1 MFLWKVLFL
10 SLKRTSRKKEIRHP
24 CIFKTIIFSLWQ
36 HTLNKP
42 NEEHRRRK
50 VWPYQLK
57 SKFAKDDVL
66 QSKATYFF
74 RRKGFN
80 WTPRKNVRRGFQFQA
95 FRRPPTARRSG
106 CFTKF
111 LKKDLKT
118 NFELYQALFD
128 KKHAVCVVQRRLP
141 RYKIVEKWKKVLVC
155 PPRQNCGR
163 ETLPLNL
170 LERQNRGDKNWPQ
183 KETSFSFKAR
193 RCSEAANFHL
203 ANKENTRYKK
213 GFKTLKKVLSYN
225 RQAWSREDL
234 YHGTLKDKPRFFC
247 NEIFSNF

>member
-10 SLKRTSRKKEIRHP
+10 SLKGTSRKKEIRHP

-141 RYKIVEKWKKVLVC
+141 RYKNCWKM
-155 PPRQNCGR
+155 
-163 ETLPLNL
+163 
-170 LERQNRGDKNWPQ
+170 
-183 KETSFSFKAR
+183 
-193 RCSEAANFHL
+193 
-203 ANKENTRYKK
+203 KK
-213 GFKTLKKVLSYN
+213 GSCMSSKAKLWQRDPALEF
-225 RQAWSREDL
+225 AWEAE
-234 YHGTLKDKPRFFC
+234 PRWQKLTSKR
-247 NEIFSNF
+247 N